1 MNELENMIKE
11 NFDTFLILLLIFF
24 LLKEGVEDMEVLIA
38 LVALLF
44 NDKAPISSFI
54 WIFEN
59 GYFKRTSFLSIYPWK
74 ISLFLFIPAVLKT
87 KSCSSNML
95 YKISLV
101 S

>member
-1 MNELENMIKE
+1 MNWVVKRMNELENMIKE

-54 WIFEN
+54 
-59 GYFKRTSFLSIYPWK
+59 
-74 ISLFLFIPAVLKT
+74 
-87 KSCSSNML
+87 
-95 YKISLV
+95 
-101 S
+101 